1 MLVISSAITEQCG
14 AGANFRANSIK
25 KLTKSGMVGILQ
37 ERRKRIFDFV
47 VASGLLVF
55 LLPALILIAVA
66 IKATSS
72 GPVLFRQSRYGRFRQ
87 KFTILKFRTMTVME
101 EGDKFTQV
109 CPNDP
114 RITRLGAFL
123 RRTSLDELPQLWN
136 VICGEMSLV
145 GPRPHAISMDD
156 GYAGHIIGYNRR
168 FLMRPGITGLA
179 QCKGFRGNTSQ
190 KKHIIGRLCRDIY
203 YVRNRTMMLDMR
215 ILAMT
220 VASLF
225 THDAY

>member
-37 ERRKRIFDFV
+37 ERRKRIFDIV

-168 FLMRPGITGLA
+168 F
-179 QCKGFRGNTSQ
+179 
-190 KKHIIGRLCRDIY
+190 
-203 YVRNRTMMLDMR
+203 
-215 ILAMT
+215 
-220 VASLF
+220 
-225 THDAY
+225 